1 MIEILRTA
9 FEDSAQRTP
18 GAPISS
24 MALACR
30 SFTNAGAG
38 ANAAMASI
46 ALACLSLTGGGANA
60 QVDSVPA
67 ISVPEPIVLDPVV
80 ITATR
85 RAERSFDVAVGVDR
99 IDAAT
104 IQTGQPMVNISE
116 TLSRIPGLV
125 SLNRQNY
132 AQDLQISSRGFG
144 ARAAFGVRGV
154 RLYQDEIPATMPDG
168 QGQTG
173 SFSLLSAESIEI
185 LRGPFSTQYGNAA
198 GGVIS
203 ITTED
208 GKLPPSMTLNAVG
221 GSYGTVVA
229 GAKANGRVGGVGYV
243 VAASRLDTDGYR
255 DHSSA
260 RRDLLNAKVTAG
272 SDRTRITMIGSVQD
286 QPGTEDPLGL
296 TRAQWESNPRQVDPV
311 AIQFDT
317 RKTIR
322 QQQGGLNVEHK
333 LSSDASLYVT
343 GYAGH
348 RSVRQNLALS
358 GIAETSSGGIVDLDR
373 AFGGLGVRLTMSTRL
388 AGQPLTITAG
398 GDFDRLRENRRG
410 FVNNNGA
417 PGVLRRD
424 EIDEVSGNGAWA
436 RIEWQPIDAVSLSA
450 GSRHSDV
457 RFKSDDHF
465 ITTLN
470 GDDSGR
476 RNFNRAS
483 PTAGAVW
490 HATPDLNVYA
500 SYGEGFETP
509 TFAEMAYRNP
519 GNPGNPA
526 SSGNPGSGGTGL
538 NFSLQPATSRALE
551 IGAKWIYGKRHRLNV
566 AAFAVRG
573 RDEIVT
579 DTASGGRTTFRNAGQ
594 TRRDGFEALW
604 ESRWPL
610 GLSTHFAYTYLKAYF
625 ADEFRSGTPPVTV
638 AAGSR
643 LPGVPESSAYAELAW
658 KPGTDGFLP
667 GFQAAL
673 EVTYVDRIFIND
685 RNSDAAPRYTVANLW
700 AGLEQPWAGW
710 SLRQFVRVNNIADR
724 KYVGS
729 VIVGDANG
737 RSFESA
743 PGRNWSVGVSALARF

>member
-1 MIEILRTA
+1 MDVLRTA
-9 FEDSAQRTP
+9 FEDSAQRMP
-18 GAPISS
+18 RAPISLIS
-24 MALACR
+24 STPLVWRWFAH
-30 SFTNAGAG
+30 AG

-46 ALACLSLTGGGANA
+46 ALACLSLTGGSAFA
-60 QVDSVPA
+60 QLNVVPA
-67 ISVPEPIVLDPVV
+67 LSAPEPIVLDPVV

-85 RAERSFDVAVGVDR
+85 RAERSFDVAAGVDR

-104 IQTGQPMVNISE
+104 LQAGQPMVNISE

-203 ITTED
+203 VTTED
-208 GKLPPSMTLNAVG
+208 GKLPPSLTLNAVA

-229 GAKANGRVGGVGYV
+229 GTKANGRIGGVGYV

-333 LSSDASLYVT
+333 LSADASLYVT

-417 PGVLRRD
+417 PGALRRD
-424 EIDEVSGNGAWA
+424 EIDEVSGSGAWA
-436 RIEWQPIDAVSLSA
+436 RVEWQPIDAVSLSA
-450 GSRHSDV
+450 GIRHSDV

-465 ITTLN
+465 ITALN

-509 TFAEMAYRNP
+509 TFAEMAYRNLGNAGNAGNAGSP
-519 GNPGNPA
+519 GAG
-526 SSGNPGSGGTGL
+526 GSGL

-579 DTASGGRTTFRNAGQ
+579 DTASGGRTSFRNAGQ

-610 GLSTHFAYTYLKAYF
+610 GFSTHFAYTYLKAWF
-625 ADEFRSGTPPVTV
+625 VDEFRSGTPPVTV

-658 KPGTDGFLP
+658 KPGADGFLT

-673 EVTYVDRIFIND
+673 EVTYVDRIFINA
-685 RNSDAAPRYTVANLW
+685 RNSDAAPRYTVANIW
-700 AGLEQPWAGW
+700 AGLEQPLAGW
-710 SLRQFVRVNNIADR
+710 SMREFVRVNNVADR